1 MQRSSSLIIALLLSL
16 LLYGCAS
23 TQLSPE
29 QLNEQFPTLV
39 QLEKDLD
46 EAKKGGIN
54 LLAPDYFQEA
64 SNQYNEAYAA
74 ANSGQTDLANKGAQ
88 SGLESLKKANQVAE
102 NSRVVLSEVLD
113 ARRRAKAS
121 GADQYFA
128 KEMEEYDAD
137 LVKISKLIED
147 NKIEKAKDRRS
158 ELQNSYSDLELKG
171 LKKSTIADA
180 QAAIAKAV
188 ANDAEKLAPK
198 TLTNAREELTK
209 AESVLEVDRTN
220 REKANAHALLATV
233 LANRSYNIALAI
245 TDFKKRD
252 FTQEDILL
260 THQAD
265 VSLLGNA
272 VNKTLSF
279 DKPNNETITELAGT
293 IKNVVD
299 SNNEQTQRA
308 KNLENKLSEVLATNE
323 QNVALLKQLHAEEVA
338 NLNARYKGEITILGR
353 TQELYAREQQETKER
368 FDRIQNMF
376 TKSEANVFRQRNNVL
391 ISVHGFKFPTGS
403 AEIRPDNFGLMN
415 KIVKAIEEF
424 DGSRI
429 QISGHTDSTGS
440 PDLNKALSNDR
451 AQSVAKFMIDVAGLS
466 PTRIQAE
473 GFGQEKPVA
482 SNQTADGRAKNRRVE
497 ILIVNE

>member
-1 MQRSSSLIIALLLSL
+1 
-16 LLYGCAS
+16 
-23 TQLSPE
+23 
-29 QLNEQFPTLV
+29 
-39 QLEKDLD
+39 
-46 EAKKGGIN
+46 
-54 LLAPDYFQEA
+54 
-64 SNQYNEAYAA
+64 
-74 ANSGQTDLANKGAQ
+74 
-88 SGLESLKKANQVAE
+88 
-102 NSRVVLSEVLD
+102 
-113 ARRRAKAS
+113 
-121 GADQYFA
+121 
-128 KEMEEYDAD
+128 
-137 LVKISKLIED
+137 
-147 NKIEKAKDRRS
+147 
-158 ELQNSYSDLELKG
+158 
-171 LKKSTIADA
+171 
-180 QAAIAKAV
+180 
-188 ANDAEKLAPK
+188 
-198 TLTNAREELTK
+198 
-209 AESVLEVDRTN
+209 VDRTN